1 MICEKINK
9 SFKFYKFTVIVNP
22 NLQFSPYYI
31 SSKNII
37 CSYKREHC
45 CRLVYILY
53 KNFDMIFL
61 TNNTLNIAII

>member
-9 SFKFYKFTVIVNP
+9 SFKFYKFTIIVNP

-37 CSYKREHC
+37 CSYKRDYAYK
-45 CRLVYILY
+45 LVYILY
-53 KNFDMIFL
+53 KNFDMVFL
-61 TNNTLNIAII
+61 TNNTLNIIIL